1 MTSKLRWPAA
11 APEDGGTGFA
21 PTTCRNHRH
30 EGITLAMRFNLEGR
44 PCIS

>member
-1 MTSKLRWPAA
+1 MMSQVRRPAA
-11 APEDGGTGFA
+11 APEDDGAGFTPA
-21 PTTCRNHRH
+21 TCRNHRR